1 MYEVFVNQHRI
12 ILTNQIS
19 KETDFKLFLMETVD
33 IDDVIDQLN
42 KGKIKKAHI
51 YYKDEKVLMKKF
63 LKKIPLVIAAGGLVR
78 NKKGQLLFIFRNGK
92 WDLPK
97 GKVDKG
103 EKIEDAAIREV
114 EEETGAKKIKIDS
127 FLKKTYHIFKR
138 NGTYKLKE
146 TYWFSMNSKYKGEL
160 VPEYKENIEKA
171 EWKDEEELPK
181 LMENSYE
188 NIKSLLTVPVFDK

>member
-1 MYEVFVNQHRI
+1 MLQMYEVFVNEHRI
-12 ILTNQIS
+12 ILTNKIE

-33 IDDVIDQLN
+33 IVDVIHQLN
-42 KGKIKKAHI
+42 KGKIKCAHI
-51 YYKDEKVLMKKF
+51 YYEDEKVLMKKF
-63 LKKIPLVIAAGGLVR
+63 LKKIPLVIAAGGLVK
-78 NKKGQLLFIFRNGK
+78 NKEDEILFIFRNSK

-103 EKIEDAAIREV
+103 ETIEDAAIREV
-114 EEETGAKKIKIDS
+114 EEETGVKKLKIDS

-146 TYWFSMNSKYKGEL
+146 THWFLMTSKYKGAL
-160 VPEYKENIEKA
+160 VPQCNENIELA
-171 EWKDEEELPK
+171 EWRPASDITK

-188 NIKSLLTVPVFDK
+188 NIKTLF

>member
-1 MYEVFVNQHRI
+1 MYEVFVNEHRI
-12 ILTNQIS
+12 ILTNKIE

-33 IDDVIDQLN
+33 IVDVIHQLN
-42 KGKIKKAHI
+42 KGKIKCAHI
-51 YYKDEKVLMKKF
+51 YYEDEKVLMKKF
-63 LKKIPLVIAAGGLVR
+63 LKKIPLVIAAGGLVK
-78 NKKGQLLFIFRNGK
+78 NKEDEILFIFRNSK

-103 EKIEDAAIREV
+103 ETIEDAAIREV
-114 EEETGAKKIKIDS
+114 EEETGVKKLKIDS

-146 TYWFSMNSKYKGEL
+146 THWFLMTSKYKGAL
-160 VPEYKENIEKA
+160 VPQCNENIELA
-171 EWKDEEELPK
+171 EWRPASDITK

-188 NIKSLLTVPVFDK
+188 NIKTLF

>member
-1 MYEVFVNQHRI
+1 MYEVFVNEHRI
-12 ILTNQIS
+12 ILTNKIE

-33 IDDVIDQLN
+33 IVDVIHQLN
-42 KGKIKKAHI
+42 KGKIKCAHI
-51 YYKDEKVLMKKF
+51 YYEDEKVLMKKF
-63 LKKIPLVIAAGGLVR
+63 LKKIPLVIAAGGLVK
-78 NKKGQLLFIFRNGK
+78 NKEDEILFIFRNSK

-103 EKIEDAAIREV
+103 ETIEDAAIREV
-114 EEETGAKKIKIDS
+114 EEETGVKKLKIDS

-146 TYWFSMNSKYKGEL
+146 THWFLMTSKYKGTL
-160 VPEYKENIEKA
+160 VPQCNENIELA
-171 EWKDEEELPK
+171 EWRPASDIPK

-188 NIKSLLTVPVFDK
+188 NIKTLF